1 MSVASQQFKND
12 AERLTHDLRHRSL
25 IQTAL
30 KKYEVARDSK
40 KSRYQDWQS
49 ARQTAAE
56 IKWDAVNHLDT
67 YLEEFASKL
76 EARGAHVHWASTGE
90 QARQIILGIVR
101 EKNARSIIKS
111 KVMTG
116 EEIHLNEALEKAGLT
131 VVESDFGEVH
141 CPTPA
146 RGTVSFCLSRNASRA
161 RRDQPAVRGEARL

>member
-1 MSVASQQFKND
+1 MSVASQQFKHD

-67 YLEEFASKL
+67 YLGRICEQT
-76 EARGAHVHWASTGE
+76 RGARS
-90 QARQIILGIVR
+90 ARALGQ
-101 EKNARSIIKS
+101 
-111 KVMTG
+111 
-116 EEIHLNEALEKAGLT
+116 H
-131 VVESDFGEVH
+131 
-141 CPTPA
+141 
-146 RGTVSFCLSRNASRA
+146 
-161 RRDQPAVRGEARL
+161 Q